1 MTDAMLSPDSPVKS
15 RASLDKSSASGERL
29 KSLEHIVRS
38 RRIASRPLL
47 IAAAG
52 SVCLLAAG
60 CTGAPTYGTG
70 TPADKQLLN
79 DVTGII
85 QLGPKDKPR
94 IDNRPRPELVRPSK
108 SEVAVLP
115 PPQNDVATS
124 ANPQWPESPE
134 ARRQRLRM
142 DATAHQ
148 SDPSYVPDIE
158 GPAPSPSRG
167 GVVHTKGYDVNLDGS
182 GLYSNADQAK
192 EFKRRQAINKQGSPA
207 VRRYLSEPPLTY
219 RQPAATASSDE
230 LGKDEWKKQRDRKKD
245 ALKGKKTG
253 FQFSDLWPF

>member
-1 MTDAMLSPDSPVKS
+1 MLSPDSPVKS
-15 RASLDKSSASGERL
+15 RASPDNGSATGERL

-47 IAAAG
+47 IAVAGAA
-52 SVCLLAAG
+52 CLLAAG

-94 IDNRPRPELVRPSK
+94 IDNRPRPELVRPAK
-108 SEVAVLP
+108 SELAVLP
-115 PPQNDVATS
+115 PPQDDVATS

-134 ARRQRLRM
+134 ARRRKLRM
-142 DATAHQ
+142 EATANQ
-148 SDPSYVPDIE
+148 SDPTYVPDIE
-158 GPAPSPSRG
+158 GPESSPRRA
-167 GVVHTKGYDVNLDGS
+167 GVIHTKGYDVYLDGS
-182 GLYSNADQAK
+182 SPVGESDRSK
-192 EFKRRQAINKQGSPA
+192 EFKRRQAINKQGSPTT
-207 VRRYLSEPPLTY
+207 RRYLSEPPLTY
-219 RQPAATASSDE
+219 REPAASAPSDQ
-230 LGKDEWKKQRDRKKD
+230 LGEDEWKKTRDRKKE